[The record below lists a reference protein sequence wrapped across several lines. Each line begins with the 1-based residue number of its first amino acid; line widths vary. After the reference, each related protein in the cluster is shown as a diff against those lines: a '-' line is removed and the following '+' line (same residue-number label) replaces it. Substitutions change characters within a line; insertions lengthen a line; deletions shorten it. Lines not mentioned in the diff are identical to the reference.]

1 MRLHGCKT
9 VGLTRNCRRI
19 ALAARHKQRS
29 RDFECISIS
38 NTKNLFLQG
47 TGDLGHSALTGL
59 TNNSNA
65 TETRTDYPAF
75 DITAPPIHKPDQMR
89 FVSSLD
95 SIVPSVDN
103 TTAKPTTATE
113 PLMQDVNLKS
123 AVGST
128 IQLKSKEISASIQR
142 TEMPII
148 MRVNRT
154 IDIPVLNTP
163 PTTFIPTAQESL
175 MHSSTGKPPVK
186 SFATAQEIAPVQRD
200 LASSNGNSAD
210 LNQTVVMKYV
220 PINANAPTFK
230 ASGNKTKI
238 EDPIANTPKPLSQT
252 TEKSIVSKVMETMA
266 NVANIMGSLTMTVS
280 PVKAAMGIPPISQLQ
295 TGISASKPSAVAH
308 KSTENISSKT
318 LLANETRAKD
328 VGHVSSNITT
338 VLVKSFPANNTNTV
352 NETNTN
358 STTPAVPMKQ
368 VVTTTT
374 ESSVTEPFDP
384 ADVDGPAGNQASI
397 HELMLALQ
405 LQNMTMT
412 SLQTLRDRKAARD
425 TPLSTETSSLS
436 YAVNTGT
443 GSSRGATSTTDYYID
458 YGVNNGPPSTRT
470 LDYFYD
476 GSANAYFNDALYNDT
491 LKRSFT
497 STVSPIYFHTE
508 TNSALFE
515 RRGQSAIQSQR
526 RILNANAPT
535 IFGNLNMQNT
545 HTNAIRK
552 QKQVQ
557 TAKLAEPTSN
567 ANTKLL
573 SLMKSVTTL
582 QNAALQ
588 HSLNDVMLTTRSPV
602 RSLAKSKVA
611 PLNTGRAA
619 SQLANKRQAVMDR
632 LNENLAELND
642 LVADMAASNQMAGK

>member
-38 NTKNLFLQG
+38 NTENLFLQG

-65 TETRTDYPAF
+65 TETTTDYPAF
-75 DITAPPIHKPDQMR
+75 DITAPPKHEPDQMR
-89 FVSSLD
+89 FVSLLD
-95 SIVPSVDN
+95 SIVPAVDN

-113 PLMQDVNLKS
+113 PLLQDVNFKS
-123 AVGST
+123 AIGSS
-128 IQLKSKEISASIQR
+128 IQLKTKEISASIER
-142 TEMPII
+142 NEMPVKL
-148 MRVNRT
+148 RVNRT
-154 IDIPVLNTP
+154 TDI
-163 PTTFIPTAQESL
+163 PTTFIPTGPENL
-175 MHSSTGKPPVK
+175 MSSSTGKPPVK
-186 SFATAQEIAPVQRD
+186 SFATVQEVAPVQ
-200 LASSNGNSAD
+200 
-210 LNQTVVMKYV
+210 LNKTIVMKYV
-220 PINANAPTFK
+220 PINANPPNFK
-230 ASGNKTKI
+230 ANGNKTKT
-238 EDPIANTPKPLSQT
+238 EDPIANIPKPLSQT
-252 TEKSIVSKVMETMA
+252 TEKSIVTKVMETMA
-266 NVANIMGSLTMTVS
+266 NVANIMGTLTVTVS
-280 PVKAAMGIPPISQLQ
+280 PIKAAVGISPISQ

-308 KSTENISSKT
+308 KSTENISSNT
-318 LLANETRAKD
+318 LLANATRAKA
-328 VGHVSSNITT
+328 VGPVSSNITT
-338 VLVKSFPANNTNTV
+338 VFVKSFPANNTNAV

-358 STTPAVPMKQ
+358 STTPAVPVKQ

-384 ADVDGPAGNQASI
+384 ADVDGPAGNQASM

-425 TPLSTETSSLS
+425 TSLSTETSSLPN
-436 YAVNTGT
+436 AVNTGT
-443 GSSRGATSTTDYYID
+443 GSSRGASSTTDYYFD
-458 YGVNNGPPSTRT
+458 YGVNNGPPSPGT

-515 RRGQSAIQSQR
+515 RRGQSANRNQR
-526 RILNANAPT
+526 KNLNANAPT

-557 TAKLAEPTSN
+557 TAKLSEPTSN

-582 QNAALQ
+582 QNSALQ

-602 RSLAKSKVA
+602 RLLAKSKVA
-611 PLNTGRAA
+611 SSNTGHGA

-642 LVADMAASNQMAGK
+642 LVADMAASNQMAG